1 MSYRFVTIDD
11 RAALLDDDDGW
22 HDLAAVGNGR
32 FGPDPM
38 EALADLG
45 GLREVAA
52 TLDPRSASGSLAEA
66 RAAGRVGPPVPRPTN
81 CFAVG
86 LNYAAHIEET
96 SVAPPANPLVFT
108 KFPTCLVGP
117 DADVVLESVTADWE
131 VELVV
136 VIGVGGRHIPA
147 DEVWSRVAGL
157 MVGQDISDRALQFSA
172 TPPHFDLGKSRDT
185 YGPTGPALVSVDRVG
200 DPDDLELRCEVNGNV
215 RQHGRSSSMIFD
227 VPFLVAY
234 LSDIL
239 TLRTGDLIFTGTPAG
254 VGRVTGDALAPGDV
268 ITSTI
273 EGLGTLVNRCV

>member
-1 MSYRFVTIDD
+1 MAFRLANVDG
-11 RAALLDDDDGW
+11 RAALLDDEDNW
-22 HDLAAVGNGR
+22 HDLAAVSAGR
-32 FGPDPM
+32 CGGDPM
-38 EALADLG
+38 AALADLG
-45 GLREVAA
+45 ALHEISA
-52 TLDPRSASGSLAEA
+52 TLNPAQASGPFPAA
-66 RAAGRVGPPVPRPTN
+66 RADGRVGPPVPRPTN

-96 SVAPPANPLVFT
+96 SVTPPANPLVFT

-117 DADVVLESVTADWE
+117 DADVVLESSTADWE

-136 VIGVGGRHIPA
+136 VVGVGGRHIAA
-147 DEVWSRVAGL
+147 DQAWDHVAGV

-185 YGPTGPALVSVDRVG
+185 YGPTGPVVVSIDQLD
-200 DPDDLELRCEVNGNV
+200 DPDDLGLTCEINGELR
-215 RQHGRSSSMIFD
+215 QDGRSSSMIFD
-227 VPFLVAY
+227 VPFLIAY

-239 TLRTGDLIFTGTPAG
+239 TLQTGDLLFTGTPAG

-273 EGLGTLVNRCV
+273 EGIGTLINRCT